1 MDLLVGDIFRNA
13 ARAAPDRLA
22 IAAGAHRLTFAE
34 LDTLANRL
42 ARRLRNHG
50 VGHGD
55 RIVAVA
61 GASIEMAT
69 VYAAAAKLGAVFA
82 PLNGRLTIDEAAP
95 FVETARPR
103 ILVAEPD
110 HAELAAALAAKF
122 SLQWITADLVTG
134 EPAPPDGE
142 RDADLVPPLGLDER
156 SPHVM
161 FFTSGS
167 TGRPKAVVLSHRTSV
182 LRSHPG
188 AMLEPRGALICPF
201 PLFHM
206 AAWTLSLQQWHARDA
221 IVLTA
226 ADGKSICDAAIEHR
240 ASRLYLIPAIWRR
253 LLDSAA
259 ESGADL
265 SSVRVAD
272 TGTSATP
279 QELLAEMAERFPDA
293 IIRVFYG
300 STEAGN
306 VTSLDYRA
314 DPDRPGSCGQP
325 SPMAQ
330 IRIAPDGELQV
341 RSAVMFD
348 GYFDNAAATSAAFDE
363 GWFRTGDRVELD
375 RDGFVSV
382 VGRASELI
390 RTGGEAVEPAEVE
403 AVLRTHPLVDDV
415 AIVGVPDAQWGEV
428 VCAVI
433 TSTGEPSLA
442 DLRDHCA
449 DVLAKHKHPRR
460 MLIVD
465 EIPRT
470 AATLQVQRRLL
481 VELAGRSG

>member
-13 ARAAPDRLA
+13 ARATPDRVA
-22 IAAGAHRLTFAE
+22 VADAVNRVTFAE
-34 LDTLANRL
+34 LDRLGNRL
-42 ARRLRNHG
+42 ARRLRDEG
-50 VGHGD
+50 IGLGD

-61 GASIEMAT
+61 AASIELAA
-69 VYAAAAKLGAVFA
+69 VYVAAAKLGAVFA
-82 PLNGRLTIDEAAP
+82 PMNGRLTLDEAAP
-95 FVETARPR
+95 FVEMARPQ
-103 ILVAEPD
+103 ILVAEPA
-110 HAELAAALAAKF
+110 HADLAARLAAKF
-122 SLQWITADLVTG
+122 SLPWITADLVSTSAASPDPHLG
-134 EPAPPDGE
+134 ADIEPVPG
-142 RDADLVPPLGLDER
+142 LVER

-226 ADGKSICDAAIEHR
+226 ADGQSICDAAVEHR
-240 ASRLYLIPAIWRR
+240 AARLYLIPAIWRR
-253 LLDSAA
+253 VLDHAA
-259 ESGADL
+259 RSGADL
-265 SSVRVAD
+265 ASVRVAD

-279 QELLAEMAERFPDA
+279 QELLVEMGQRFPEA

-306 VTSLDYRA
+306 VTSLDFVA
-314 DPDRPGSCGQP
+314 EPERPGSCGQP
-325 SPMAQ
+325 SPMTE
-330 IRIAPDGELQV
+330 IRVAPDGELQV

-348 GYFDNAAATSAAFDE
+348 GYFENPEATAAAFDD
-363 GWFRTGDRVELD
+363 GWFRTGDRVEVD
-375 RDGFVSV
+375 GEGFVRV
-382 VGRASELI
+382 VGRTSELI

-415 AIVGVPDAQWGEV
+415 AIVGVPDPQWGEV

-433 TSTGEPSLA
+433 TTGGQPTLA
-442 DLRDHCA
+442 DLREHCA
-449 DVLAKHKHPRR
+449 DALAKHKHPRQL
-460 MLIVD
+460 LIVD
-465 EIPRT
+465 QIPRT
-470 AATLQVQRRLL
+470 AATMQVQRRLL
-481 VELAGRSG
+481 VELALGDS